1 MRTLVFAVAV
11 AAFGFLT
18 TEASAVT
25 VIKTTPADVKA
36 QCGGKTT
43 CTTAC
48 GSTICSYNCSKPKK
62 QCTAAIFLQRPPEP
76 RRPRPIPGTSG
87 RMQ

>member
-1 MRTLVFAVAV
+1 MRALILAAAVAV
-11 AAFGFLT
+11 VGFT

-25 VIKTTPADVKA
+25 VIKTTQADVKTH
-36 QCGGKTT
+36 CGGKTT

-62 QCTAAIFLQRPPEP
+62 QCTATVFLQRPPTP
-76 RRPRPIPGTSG
+76 NPRPFPTD
-87 RMQ
+87 RQ